1 MALRETFH
9 RDVRYP
15 GHGTGELAHK
25 MGLLTDIRNGNRGGH
40 EGAFAVI
47 FWITAGATFGFGIV
61 LAPVTPLPPSAVG
74 LLVLVGAVLGSV
86 LGFYAA
92 WGVSWVARALAI
104 PGVILSF
111 LLAFAS

>member
-1 MALRETFH
+1 MALRWTLH
-9 RDVRYP
+9 RSVRYP
-15 GHGTGELAHK
+15 GHSTGELAHK
-25 MGLLTDIRNGNRGGH
+25 MGLLTDIRNGDRGGY

-47 FWITAGATFGFGIV
+47 FWIIAGAGLGFWIA
-61 LAPVTPLPPSAVG
+61 LAPTTPLPPPAAGV
-74 LLVLVGAVLGSV
+74 LVLVGAVLGSV

-92 WGVSWVARALAI
+92 WGVSWVARVLVI